1 MLEIDEAVAIL
12 EETLQIDLE
21 RCSRALRDNQA
32 NKAAE
37 HLEIAM
43 AKLSGLTDLLR
54 SASGGERD

>member
-1 MLEIDEAVAIL
+1 MFETEEAVAVL

-21 RCSRALRDNQA
+21 RCARLIREGEA

-43 AKLSGLTDLLR
+43 AKLSGLADLLR
-54 SASGGERD
+54 SAGGGERD